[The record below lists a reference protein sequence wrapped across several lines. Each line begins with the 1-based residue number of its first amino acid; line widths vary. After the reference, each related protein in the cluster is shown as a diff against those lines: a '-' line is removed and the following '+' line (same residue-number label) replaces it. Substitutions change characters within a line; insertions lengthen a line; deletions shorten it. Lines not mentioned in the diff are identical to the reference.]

1 MHVTNLSR
9 AAVTMPA
16 TPHTRRHNH
25 MSFTAPTRA
34 LRALG
39 LLALACA
46 AATLQAAPSFVNAL
60 VLPGNA
66 IDASGGTAVNDGRL
80 GYFSDIYYDAVRKQW
95 WALSDRGP
103 GGGTLNYE
111 TRMHRFKLDVDPNT
125 GAISNFQILKTKI
138 FRQRGSALDGIAPA
152 VGGPLGL
159 ALDPEGIAVH
169 PRTGRLYISDEYG
182 PSLLEVKKNGQ
193 VKRRFETPANLL
205 PRNAAT
211 GAANH
216 ASDAGNTAGKRTNR
230 GFEGVAISPDGRFIY
245 AMLQS
250 AMLDEGAGNGVYN
263 RIVKFSTRTG
273 RAVAQYAY
281 KMEGSN
287 QGRGISALVA
297 LNHTEFLVLER
308 NNRGLGVPD
317 ANLASPNKK
326 VFRID
331 LSGAT
336 DVSAVDLDAAGA
348 VFTPVTKQAAPWLDL
363 ALGSTLADASLAAL
377 GGVSP
382 EKWEGLAIGPKLA
395 DGSYLVLAGTDNDY
409 SVTQNGTGTQF
420 DVYYK
425 AAAGTATRIQCD
437 IGSFAN
443 CLAINGDGTLGA
455 PLAANFD
462 FQGYRL
468 IPGVLHAYKAS
479 AADLAGYLAPRGKR
493 QHGAQE
499 PRGDDEHD
507 DESGHD

>member
-1 MHVTNLSR
+1 
-9 AAVTMPA
+9 MPLLA
-16 TPHTRRHNH
+16 STI
-25 MSFTAPTRA
+25 A
-34 LRALG
+34 LRGLGALM
-39 LLALACA
+39 LACA
-46 AATLQAAPSFVNAL
+46 AATLQAAPSFVNGL
-60 VLPGNA
+60 VLPADA

-80 GYFSDIYYDAVRKQW
+80 GYFSDIYYDPNRKQW

-111 TRMHRFKLDVDPNT
+111 TRVHRFKLDVDLHT

-138 FRQRGSALDGIAPA
+138 FRNRGSALNGIAPA
-152 VGGPLGL
+152 VSGPLGL

-169 PRTGRLYISDEYG
+169 PRTGHLYISDEYG
-182 PSLLEVKKNGQ
+182 PSLLEVKKNGK

-205 PRNAAT
+205 PRDAAT
-211 GAANH
+211 GAANF

-230 GFEGVAISPDGRFIY
+230 GFEGVAISPGGRYVY

-250 AMLDEGAGNGVYN
+250 AMLDEGAGNGVFN
-263 RIVKFSTRTG
+263 RIVKFDTRKG

-297 LNHTEFLVLER
+297 LNHDEFLVLER

-317 ANLASPNKK
+317 ATLAGPNKK

-331 LSGAT
+331 LTGAT
-336 DVSAVDLDAAGA
+336 DVSAIDLDAAGA
-348 VFTPVTKQAAPWLDL
+348 VFTPVAKQASPWLDL
-363 ALGSTLADASLAAL
+363 ALGSTLADASLSAL

-425 AAAGTATRIQCD
+425 AAGGVATRIQCD
-437 IGSFAN
+437 IGTFAN
-443 CLAINGDGTLGA
+443 CIAINADGTLGG

-479 AADLAGYLAPRGKR
+479 AADLAGYLAPQRKR
-493 QHGAQE
+493 HQDAQE
-499 PRGDDEHD
+499 LRHDDEHD
-507 DESGHD
+507 DESEHD